1 MRIEWTSYI
10 QTNNELLDSQHKEL
24 FSRINRYFE
33 CAEHN
38 HSPQDLIKTLNY
50 LVEYVKIHFKTEDDI
65 MTQMEYAR
73 QKEHRKSHRELTEK
87 LVEIYKELIENG
99 ASDELHDK
107 LAKLCQIWYVAHI
120 NDFDKRLAAF
130 IKAYNKAHQSQI

>member
-24 FSRINRYFE
+24 FSRMNRYFE
-33 CAEHN
+33 CAERN
-38 HSPQDLIKTLNY
+38 PRPQELIETLNY
-50 LVEYVKIHFKTEDDI
+50 LVEYVKTHFKTEDDI
-65 MTQMEYAR
+65 MTQIEYTR

-99 ASDELHDK
+99 ASDELHEK

-120 NDFDKRLAAF
+120 NDFDKRLASY